1 MDHKRARGIAA
12 VAGSV
17 CLCLMLVACVT
28 GSGGGSA
35 ERRTPRGYS
44 PQQMDRAMVYVPGGS
59 LIYGMT
65 AEQKL
70 TAAAAA
76 GVDPDRLRFHSDRKI
91 LQVPGFWIDKYPV
104 TRGQFARFLKETGHG
119 IETNG
124 WVAGWRELTGS
135 WPLGEPGTETLPM
148 IGVNA
153 YDAEAYAQWAGKR
166 LPTETE

>member
-44 PQQMDRAMVYVPGGS
+44 PQQMDRAMVYVPGGN
-59 LIYGMT
+59 LIYGMA

-76 GVDPDRLRFHSDRKI
+76 GVDPDRLRFHSGSDWLSWRGLRTDRPSVSASMCT
-91 LQVPGFWIDKYPV
+91 L
-104 TRGQFARFLKETGHG
+104 RGISR
-119 IETNG
+119 
-124 WVAGWRELTGS
+124 
-135 WPLGEPGTETLPM
+135 
-148 IGVNA
+148 
-153 YDAEAYAQWAGKR
+153 
-166 LPTETE
+166 

>member
-1 MDHKRARGIAA
+1 MEASFRFPSRSTALLWLSDYGQQVWTPFGKRARSISFHEQETGLGVSMDHKRARGIAA

-44 PQQMDRAMVYVPGGS
+44 PQQMDRAMVYVPGGN

-76 GVDPDRLRFHSDRKI
+76 GVDPDRLRFHSGSDW
-91 LQVPGFWIDKYPV
+91 LSW
-104 TRGQFARFLKETGHG
+104 RGLRTDIPSVSASMCGL
-119 IETNG
+119 
-124 WVAGWRELTGS
+124 REIS
-135 WPLGEPGTETLPM
+135 
-148 IGVNA
+148 
-153 YDAEAYAQWAGKR
+153 R
-166 LPTETE
+166 